1 MRIFLFIIL
10 TVAMAFGAGVIPQK
24 LIDARDAERSS
35 QWDKAIQTYK
45 EILKIDFTSKEAWQ
59 GIFRSQASK
68 EITKI
73 DSKLPVSQQY
83 RLKGSIYL
91 RYFQYPAAI
100 DLFSKALAI
109 NPNSS
114 EDFMNLVGAYLQAGF
129 RGRALKLLEDEVS
142 RHKQNKQFLLKVAD
156 FCYARSLYKQGAEFY
171 RQALDKG
178 LKADSVYIRYARCLE
193 NTGQVDQAEKAL
205 QEGLR
210 KNHNSDFYS
219 AFIQFYIRQANF
231 DKALALAKDSKD
243 EFNVVKVYLKLKG
256 RKAVIDYFL
265 KKIQKD
271 PYNLPYYVW
280 VSQLYS
286 MEKEYKKARDIVQ
299 RGLKRYPENE
309 QLWEMLSDLQAKLGD
324 YKDAAG
330 IIKYRLSKNDIN
342 RKRTARILILEKNFS
357 KAKPIIDDLIARK
370 KLTLLELAEWYQDA
384 YPYKAEEIY
393 QKALAENPDDYKVL
407 TGYFKL
413 LRKLRKFEQAS
424 LLVEKE
430 LQKHPEWLEYDG
442 VNILK
447 FLCLNGK
454 GDVALKTAHNFI
466 LSNDTWQRI
475 TQPNIYQPYLV
486 TLQLTGSTRE
496 YFIFLELLLELRPD
510 SKQLYNKIARLYEQ
524 NGNYKEALY
533 YYKLLMIDQPMN
545 AERRYKVATMY
556 AKLDNV
562 PAGLKI
568 LRQGPVSQKMRPVD
582 LYYLAR
588 YYYDLGHFEQALVTI
603 RPIAGQRISEEAS
616 FRDPYGFVLKTL
628 IYEAAGKL
636 QDAQK
641 ALQQYVELFPNEPQA
656 HQLLAEYL
664 FRHGQFDKAEQE
676 YKTLFRLTP
685 SDLTTLRRI
694 ALCMVYQNKVGEA
707 TQFLESQIKKS
718 KFIPD
723 EEIDYYKGYLAHIM
737 NNYQE
742 ALKYYDQALR
752 KNPQNSHLL
761 FLHGLLMEEMND
773 YDQALADY
781 KKAMEEDSTYAR
793 YDKFGDIY
801 REMHKY
807 NEALRYYALYRN
819 FMPEDISV
827 FVSIGECYKN
837 MDRDD
842 DIYALIGALQSFP
855 ESANRSY
862 QEGRL
867 YEQLE
872 NYTMAERNYL
882 HSVLLRSGVT
892 PALRSLAQLYI
903 KMGNFL
909 EAEVWTRKYYEAAPQ
924 NPYNMDLMGVYYME
938 SRDFVSAEYWFQK
951 ITQTI
956 PWYYYAQ
963 NNLGLVYLNTGRF
976 TQAYDIF
983 RSVSKAHPEQALFRR
998 NWAQAAIRLNK
1009 FKEAQKIYQDLLTDQ
1024 PYNLNNYIDYARFQL
1039 LIKNQPKSARKTIK
1053 QAMKLAAQNKDVQ
1066 AFDNLLLA
1074 YEHKPKLA
1082 ISRLLDLQTYYNDNN
1097 RYAQGTLA
1105 MYLALAYEKKKDIK
1119 TRNQYLAIAQKM
1131 YPNSFWIQEAYKK
1144 RDVGLKVVTIS
1155 EKPEVIA
1162 AQQKQ
1167 GLMDTFQKYEDRFT
1181 SLELNNRYK
1190 LSQVI
1195 SEKIAEK
1202 ANKQA
1207 EYDVSLAPDR
1217 AQKNLSLKLVQA
1229 PKIKITAPKDGHHTR
1244 ASSITVEGFI
1254 TRNKKPVSID
1264 LNGKP
1269 IDKIGRNIKIQ
1280 KMPDPKLYPGA
1291 LPFKVDD
1298 FPLVP
1303 GANFLTV
1310 HARFKDG
1317 YETKSTVRVGRIA
1330 KLLYAFE
1337 TTPRL
1342 KRGVNRWALVVAVGD
1357 YEDPSI
1363 PDVSNA
1369 SANVRAVEKMLTSP
1383 KGLGIPKS
1391 NVLVLALNTGILP
1404 TYSAILDGIRTIAR
1418 YVEPQDEVIVYFA
1431 GNGVI
1436 QNEKEIKNPQ
1446 NLYLLTQDSQINNL
1460 PGTAINFELLYQTL
1474 KTVPAK
1480 MVSCFI
1486 DANFYKPNL
1495 KGLSSFGRN
1504 FSNTISFWNEDQAPQ
1519 VNILSLCNGLKKTSG
1534 RAPSSFT
1541 KLLVKALM
1549 GSADKNKDQKI
1560 TIGEIY
1566 DYLSKRKKSK
1576 ECIFGDFKQKAI
1588 LFSYLGS

>member
-1 MRIFLFIIL
+1 MRIFLFILLLGSIVLGTGIL
-10 TVAMAFGAGVIPQK
+10 PQK
-24 LIDARDAERSS
+24 LIDAREAERAT
-35 QWDKAIQTYK
+35 QWDKAIQTYE

-68 EITKI
+68 LI
-73 DSKLPVSQQY
+73 SKLNSKRQSNQQY
-83 RLKGSIYL
+83 RIKGTIYL
-91 RYFQYPAAI
+91 RYYQYPAAI
-100 DLFSKALAI
+100 DFFTRALAQ

-114 EDFMNLVGAYLQAGF
+114 KDFINLVGAYLQAGF
-129 RGRALKLLEDEVS
+129 RGRALKLLEDNVK
-142 RHKQNKQFLLKVAD
+142 RHKENKEFFLEIAD
-156 FCYARSLYKQGAEFY
+156 FCYTQSLFKQGAEFY
-171 RQALDKG
+171 RLAMDNG
-178 LKADSVYIRYARCLE
+178 LEADSIYIRYARSLE
-193 NTGQVDQAEKAL
+193 NAGQVAQAEAVLKK
-205 QEGLR
+205 GLNKYR
-210 KNHNSDFYS
+210 NGDFYS
-219 AFIQFYIRQANF
+219 AFIQFYIRQANL
-231 DKALALAKDSKD
+231 DKALALARKSND
-243 EFNVVKVYLKLKG
+243 EFNIVKVYLKLKG
-256 RKAVIDYFL
+256 RKAVIDYFE

-271 PYNLPYYVW
+271 PYNLPYYIW

-286 MEKEYKKARDIVQ
+286 MEKEYKKSREIVKQ
-299 RGLKRYPENE
+299 GLKRYPENE
-309 QLWEMLSDLQAKLGD
+309 QLWQMLSDLQAKLGD

-330 IIKYRLSKNDIN
+330 IIKYRLSKNDVN
-342 RKRTARILILEKNFS
+342 RKRMVKILILEKDLT
-357 KAKPIIDDLIARK
+357 KAQPIIDDLLMRK
-370 KLTLLELAEWYQDA
+370 KLTLLELADWYQTT

-393 QKALAENPDDYKVL
+393 KKALAEQPDNYQVL

-413 LRKLRKFEQAS
+413 LRKLRQFDQAS
-424 LLVEKE
+424 LLVKKE
-430 LQKHPEWLEYDG
+430 LARHPEWLKYDG

-454 GDVALKTAHNFI
+454 SDVALKIAHNFI
-466 LSNDTWQRI
+466 LSNDNWQNI

-486 TLQLTGSTRE
+486 SLQLTGNTRE
-496 YFIFLELLLELRPD
+496 YFIFLELLLELKPD
-510 SKQLYNKIARLYEQ
+510 SKQLYQRMAKLYEQ

-533 YYKLLMIDQPMN
+533 YYKLLMNDQPMN

-562 PAGLKI
+562 AAGLRI
-568 LRQGPVSQKMRPVD
+568 LRQGPNSQKLRPVD

-588 YYYDLGHFEQALVTI
+588 YYYDLGHFEQALVTMRSI
-603 RPIAGQRISEEAS
+603 TGRRVSEKAS
-616 FRDPYGFVLKTL
+616 FSDPYGFVLKTL

-641 ALQQYVELFPNEPQA
+641 SLEQYVQTFPKEPQA
-656 HQLLAEYL
+656 HRLLAEYL
-664 FRHGQFDKAEQE
+664 FRHGRFAKAEQE
-676 YKTLFRLTP
+676 YKALFKLTP

-694 ALCMVYQNKVGEA
+694 ALCLVYQNKVKEA
-707 TQFLESQIKKS
+707 TSFLSDQIKKS
-718 KFIPD
+718 KYIPD
-723 EEIDYYKGYLAHIM
+723 EEIDYYKGYLAHVM

-742 ALKYYDQALR
+742 ALKNYDRALK
-752 KNPQNSHLL
+752 KNPRNSHLL
-761 FLHGLLMEEMND
+761 FLHGLLMEEMGD
-773 YDQALADY
+773 YDQALVDY
-781 KKAMEEDSTYAR
+781 KKAMQEDSSYAR
-793 YDKFGDIY
+793 YDKLGDIY

-827 FVSIGECYKN
+827 FASIGECYKN

-842 DIYALIGALQSFP
+842 DIYTLIGALQSFP

-872 NYTMAERNYL
+872 NYTMAKRNYL

-892 PALRSLAQLYI
+892 PALRTLAQLYI

-924 NPYNMDLMGVYYME
+924 NSYNMDLMGVYYME

-951 ITQTI
+951 IVQSI

-963 NNLGLVYLNTGRF
+963 NNLGLIYLNTGRF
-976 TQAYDIF
+976 SQAYDIF
-983 RSVSKAHPEQALFRR
+983 KSVSKAHPEQAMFRR
-998 NWAQAAIRLNK
+998 NWAQATIYLKKIND
-1009 FKEAQKIYQDLLTDQ
+1009 AQKIYQDLLVDQ
-1024 PYNLNNYIDYARFQL
+1024 PYNLNNYIDYAMFQL
-1039 LIKNQPKSARKTIK
+1039 MFKKSPKAARLTINK
-1053 QAMKLAAQNKDVQ
+1053 ALKLASQNKEVQ
-1066 AFDNLLLA
+1066 AFDDLLLA

-1082 ISRLLDLQTYYNDNN
+1082 VSRLLDLQTYYNDNN

-1105 MYLALAYEKKKDIK
+1105 MYLALGYEKKNDIK

-1131 YPNSFWIQEAYKK
+1131 YSNSFWIQEAYGRRK
-1144 RDVGLKVVTIS
+1144 VGLKVVTIS

-1181 SLELNNRYK
+1181 SLEMNDRFR
-1190 LSQVI
+1190 LSQVV
-1195 SEKIAEK
+1195 SEKVAEK

-1217 AQKNLSLKLVQA
+1217 TQKNLSLKLVQA
-1229 PKIKITAPKDGHHTR
+1229 PKIIITAPKDGHHTR

-1254 TRNKKPVSID
+1254 TRNKKPVYID

-1280 KMPDPKLYPGA
+1280 KMPNPDLYPNA
-1291 LPFKVDD
+1291 LPFKVND

-1317 YETKSTVRVGRIA
+1317 YETKNTVRVGRIA

-1337 TTPRL
+1337 TTPKL

-1363 PDVSNA
+1363 PDVGNA

-1383 KGLGIPKS
+1383 NGLGIPKN
-1391 NVLVLALNTGILP
+1391 NVLVLALTTGILP

-1418 YVEPQDEVIVYFA
+1418 YVEPQDEVIVYFI

-1436 QNEKEIKNPQ
+1436 QDKKGIKNPQ
-1446 NLYLLTQDSQINNL
+1446 NLYLLTQDSQLNNL
-1460 PGTAINFELLYQTL
+1460 ASTAINFDLLYQSL

-1486 DANFYKPNL
+1486 DANFYEPNL
-1495 KGLSSFGRN
+1495 KVLSSLGQKV
-1504 FSNTISFWNEDQAPQ
+1504 SESISFWNEDEAPQ
-1519 VNILSLCNGLKKTSG
+1519 VNILSLCNGLKKSAG
-1534 RAPSSFT
+1534 NKPSSFT
-1541 KLLVKALM
+1541 KILIKALK
-1549 GSADKNKDQKI
+1549 GSADRNKDQKI

-1566 DYLSKRKKSK
+1566 KYLKMRKKSN
-1576 ECIFGDFKQKAI
+1576 ECIFGDFKPKAI
-1588 LFSYLGS
+1588 LFSYLGR

>member
-1 MRIFLFIIL
+1 MVL
-10 TVAMAFGAGVIPQK
+10 GAGIIPQK
-24 LIDARDAERSS
+24 LIDAREAERTN
-35 QWDKAIQTYK
+35 QWDKAIRTYK

-68 EITKI
+68 LI
-73 DSKLPVSQQY
+73 SKLDPKLKPDQQY

-91 RYFQYPAAI
+91 RYYQYPAAI
-100 DLFSKALAI
+100 DFFTRARMQ

-114 EDFMNLVGAYLQAGF
+114 KDFINLVTAYLQAGF
-129 RGRALKLLEDEVS
+129 RGRALKLLDDEVK
-142 RHKQNKQFLLKVAD
+142 RHKQDKTFLLKIAD
-156 FCYARSLYKQGAEFY
+156 FCYTQSLYKQGAEFY
-171 RQALDKG
+171 RQAMDRG

-193 NTGQVDQAEKAL
+193 NTGQISQAENVLK
-205 QEGLR
+205 EGL
-210 KNHNSDFYS
+210 KKYHNNDFYS
-219 AFIQFYIRQANF
+219 AFIQFYIRQANLE
-231 DKALALAKDSKD
+231 KALDLAKKSDD

-256 RKAVIDYFL
+256 RKAVISYFE
-265 KKIQKD
+265 KKIKKD

-286 MEKEYKKARDIVQ
+286 MEKEYKKARDVVRQ
-299 RGLKRYPENE
+299 GLKRYPENE
-309 QLWEMLSDLQAKLGD
+309 QLWEMLSDLQVKLGE

-330 IIKYRLSKNDIN
+330 IIKYRLSKNDTN
-342 RKRTARILILEKNFS
+342 RKRTAKILILEKNLS
-357 KAKPIIDDLIARK
+357 KAKPIIEDLLMRK
-370 KLTLLELAEWYQDA
+370 KLTLLELAGWYQA
-384 YPYKAEEIY
+384 VYPYKAEEIY
-393 QKALAENPDDYKVL
+393 KKALAEQPDNYQVL

-413 LRKLRKFEQAS
+413 LRKLRQFDQAS

-430 LQKHPEWLEYDG
+430 LEKHPEWLEYDG

-454 GDVALKTAHNFI
+454 SDVALKTAHNFI
-466 LSNDTWQRI
+466 LSNNTWQRI
-475 TQPNIYQPYLV
+475 TEPQIYRPYLV
-486 TLQLTGSTRE
+486 TLQLTGNTRE
-496 YFIFLELLLELRPD
+496 YFIFLELLLELKPN
-510 SKQLYNKIARLYEQ
+510 SKQLYQRIAKLYEQ

-533 YYKLLMIDQPMN
+533 YYKLLMADQPLN

-562 PAGLKI
+562 QAGLKI
-568 LRQGPVSQKMRPVD
+568 LRQGPNSQKLRPVD

-588 YYYDLGHFEQALVTI
+588 YYYDLGHFEQALVTM
-603 RPIAGQRISEEAS
+603 RPITGRRVSDKAS
-616 FRDPYGFVLKTL
+616 FSDPYGFVLKTL

-641 ALQQYVELFPNEPQA
+641 SLEQYVQLFPNEPQA
-656 HQLLAEYL
+656 HRLLAEYL
-664 FRHGQFDKAEQE
+664 FRHGNFAEAEKE
-676 YKTLFRLTP
+676 YKILFKLTP

-694 ALCMVYQNKVGEA
+694 ALCMVYQNKVNEA
-707 TQFLESQIKKS
+707 NAFLSEQIKKS
-718 KFIPD
+718 KYIPD

-737 NNYQE
+737 NDYQD
-742 ALKYYDQALR
+742 ALKNYDRALK
-752 KNPQNSHLL
+752 KNPHNSHLL
-761 FLHGLLMEEMND
+761 FLHGLLMEEMGD
-773 YDQALADY
+773 YDQALIDY
-781 KKAMEEDSTYAR
+781 KKAMQEDSTYAR
-793 YDKFGDIY
+793 YDKLGDIY

-807 NEALRYYALYRN
+807 DEALRYYALYRN

-827 FVSIGECYKN
+827 FVSIGECYTN

-867 YEQLE
+867 YELLE

-892 PALRSLAQLYI
+892 PALRALAQLYI

-909 EAEVWTRKYYEAAPQ
+909 EAKVWTQKYYEAAPQ

-951 ITQTI
+951 IVQTI

-963 NNLGLVYLNTGRF
+963 NNLGLIYLNTGRF
-976 TQAYDIF
+976 SQAYNIF
-983 RSVSKAHPEQALFRR
+983 KSVSKAHPEQAMFRR
-998 NWAQAAIRLNK
+998 NLAKAAIRLK
-1009 FKEAQKIYQDLLTDQ
+1009 KIKDAQKIYKELLVDQ
-1024 PYNLNNYIDYARFQL
+1024 PYNLNNYIDYATFQL
-1039 LIKNQPKSARKTIK
+1039 LFKKSPKAARSTINK
-1053 QAMKLAAQNKDVQ
+1053 ALKLAPQNKEVQ
-1066 AFDNLLLA
+1066 AFDDLLLA

-1082 ISRLLDLQTYYNDNN
+1082 VSRLLDLQTYYNDNN

-1131 YPNSFWIQEAYKK
+1131 YPNSFWIQEAYAK

-1181 SLELNNRYK
+1181 SLEMNDRYR
-1190 LSQVI
+1190 LSQVV
-1195 SEKIAEK
+1195 SEKVAEK

-1217 AQKNLSLKLVQA
+1217 MQKNISLKLVQA
-1229 PKIKITAPKDGHHTR
+1229 PKIIITAPKDGHHTR

-1254 TRNKKPVSID
+1254 TRNKKPVSFD

-1269 IDKIGRNIKIQ
+1269 IDKFGRKVKIQ
-1280 KMPDPKLYPGA
+1280 KMPDPDLYPDA
-1291 LPFKVDD
+1291 LPFKVND

-1303 GANFLTV
+1303 GANYLTV

-1337 TTPRL
+1337 TTPKL

-1363 PDVSNA
+1363 PDVNNA

-1383 KGLGIPKS
+1383 DGLSIPKS
-1391 NVLVLALNTGILP
+1391 NVLVLALTTGILP

-1431 GNGVI
+1431 GNGII
-1436 QNEKEIKNPQ
+1436 QDKNGIKNPQ

-1460 PGTAINFELLYQTL
+1460 ASTAINFDLLYQSL
-1474 KTVPAK
+1474 KTIPAK

-1486 DANFYKPNL
+1486 DANFYAPGL
-1495 KGLSSFGRN
+1495 KRLSSLSRN
-1504 FSNTISFWNEDQAPQ
+1504 MTESISFWNEDEAPQ
-1519 VNILSLCNGLKKTSG
+1519 VNILSLCNGLKKSSG
-1534 RAPSSFT
+1534 NRPSSFT
-1541 KLLVKALM
+1541 KLLIKALK
-1549 GSADKNKDQKI
+1549 GNADKNRDRKI

-1566 DYLSKRKKSK
+1566 KYLNTRKKTN

-1588 LFSYLGS
+1588 LFSYLGR